1 MCTFHKE
8 TADSHS
14 KRMPYFPSYLLP
26 KAPAFP
32 YLKIQCHSLLD
43 DIQSS
48 LKSMGMLEKC
58 NLGPIS
64 SYLELGVYE
73 SYPVQAAE

>member
-14 KRMPYFPSYLLP
+14 KRMPYFP
-26 KAPAFP
+26 KAPAFS
-32 YLKIQCHSLLD
+32 YLKTQCHSLLD

-73 SYPVQAAE
+73 SYPVQAAK